1 MERKKTILLGI
12 LLFGCGT
19 FGSLA
24 QETTLTAGG
33 DATGSG
39 SASYSIGQAFYVT
52 SSGADATVA
61 DGVQQAYE
69 ISSTIG
75 IEEYD
80 VITLDFEVYPNPTS
94 SSLTLD
100 LKDFSPSELGYVL
113 YDVSGRL
120 IEREGLSQS
129 KTNIE
134 MTHLPESMYFLKVTD
149 GTSVVKTFKIIKN

>member
-19 FGSLA
+19 FGLNA
-24 QETTLTAGG
+24 QETTLTSGG
-33 DATGSG
+33 DATGIG
-39 SASYSIGQAFYVT
+39 SMSYSVGQVFYVT
-52 SSGADATVA
+52 IEGADASA
-61 DGVQQAYE
+61 AQGVQQAYE

-75 IEEYD
+75 VEEYD
-80 VITLDFEVYPNPTS
+80 AITLDFEVYPNPTKGN
-94 SSLTLD
+94 LTLD

-120 IEREGLSQS
+120 IDRQELSQS
-129 KTNIE
+129 KTTIE
-134 MTHLPESMYFLKVTD
+134 MTDLPESMYFLKVSN